1 MITITDLSNI
11 AVVGGDHTPG
21 FLPDFS
27 GFIFGADIPAPHKA
41 DDRSSFLESKLV
53 VRSGNLLLSVHHY
66 DENGAPTGREID
78 EWEEELSY
86 GAFSLRKPIAFVPHG
101 KFWMFRKTFAEL
113 LPGALTDNGFVAY
126 AGNPLDLPEFYEEV
140 FLVNEKQAAIYR
152 ADWIEKS
159 FEKAWMSAL
168 AEDWLLVRRYAD
180 LAFVL
185 MPGFD
190 ASIYALLN
198 IAFEKLGDT
207 KRAAWEVDVARR
219 SCGDAFVVTLI
230 ERKNL
235 IHRSLAA
242 KKKGP
247 SSPTHE

>member
-126 AGNPLDLPEFYEEV
+126 AGNPLDFPAFSAEA
-140 FLVNEKQAAIYR
+140 FLVNEKPTAIYR

-159 FEKAWMSAL
+159 FEKAWAAAL
-168 AEDWLLVRRYAD
+168 AEDWLLVRRHAD
-180 LAFVL
+180 LAFVSI
-185 MPGFD
+185 PGFD
-190 ASIYALLN
+190 ATTYALLN

-219 SCGDAFVVTLI
+219 PPGGGLFFI
-230 ERKNL
+230 FFYRK
-235 IHRSLAA
+235 
-242 KKKGP
+242 K
-247 SSPTHE
+247 